1 MLWKFSV
8 LMYVVYYIYLI
19 FVKSSVKYLDY
30 ENMLFFILTSSIT
43 FMYLNSKDF

>member
-19 FVKSSVKYLDY
+19 FVKSSVEFLDY
-30 ENMLFFILTSSIT
+30 ENMLFFILTFSIT
-43 FMYLNSKDF
+43 FMYLNSDF